1 MSLTNHHSKMSGRG
15 DGTVGPLLCWLLLLA
30 KCTQDSSTLL
40 CASAEKT
47 PGMYHSFADTL
58 SDGETLC
65 SFQVR
70 VINKAAVSICEP
82 IFM

>member
-15 DGTVGPLLCWLLLLA
+15 DGTVGPLLCWLLLLPNA
-30 KCTQDSSTLL
+30 LKIHLRC

-47 PGMYHSFADTL
+47 PGMYHKFADTL
-58 SDGETLC
+58 SDGRLVF
-65 SFQVR
+65 FQVG